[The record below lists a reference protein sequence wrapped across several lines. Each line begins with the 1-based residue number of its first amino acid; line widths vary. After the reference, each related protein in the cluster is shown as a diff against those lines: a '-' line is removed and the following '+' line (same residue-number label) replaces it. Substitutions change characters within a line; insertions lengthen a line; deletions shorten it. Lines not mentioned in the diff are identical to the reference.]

1 MITTTLGD
9 MDESLLVK
17 TTGEIDNET
26 EFTTWV
32 EYRMPES
39 DEVIHRSVN
48 MHLKKSVFAAA
59 EAASF

>member
-17 TTGEIDNET
+17 TIGEIDNDT
-26 EFTTWV
+26 EFTQWV
-32 EYRMPES
+32 EYRLKGS

-48 MHLKKSVFAAA
+48 MQLKKSVFAAA

>member
-26 EFTTWV
+26 EFTQWV
-32 EYRMPES
+32 EYRLKGS

-48 MHLKKSVFAAA
+48 MQLKKSVFAAA

>member
-1 MITTTLGD
+1 MITTTYGD

-17 TTGEIDNET
+17 TTGEIDNQT
-26 EFTTWV
+26 ELTAWV
-32 EYRMPES
+32 EYRLPES

-48 MHLKKSVFAAA
+48 MQLKKSVFAAA